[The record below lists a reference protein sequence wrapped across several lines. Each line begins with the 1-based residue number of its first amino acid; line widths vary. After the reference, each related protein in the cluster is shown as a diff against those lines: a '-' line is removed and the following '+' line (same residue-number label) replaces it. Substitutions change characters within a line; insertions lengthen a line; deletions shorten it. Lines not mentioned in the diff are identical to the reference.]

1 MGFPDDLHVL
11 LEGDDTSTQ
20 VTVQSESASEGPISG
35 SIQHE
40 SKGWSASSRREGPS
54 MRPSLLIHEH
64 HIDPESTTM
73 EGDQFQPVDSMTGG
87 RDAED
92 RT

>member
-1 MGFPDDLHVL
+1 
-11 LEGDDTSTQ
+11 
-20 VTVQSESASEGPISG
+20 
-35 SIQHE
+35 
-40 SKGWSASSRREGPS
+40 

-73 EGDQFQPVDSMTGG
+73 EGDQFQPVDAMTGG